1 MRTARLLPPVFA
13 GAALLLLFANA
24 LPASMRK
31 HRLQIEQA
39 RLREHLAHE
48 QRRARQLRE
57 ALHALRS
64 DAFVLERWT
73 RETWKRPPADAVPL
87 RVFLAERRDAR

>member
-1 MRTARLLPPVFA
+1 MRSSRLLPPVFA

-24 LPASMRK
+24 LPTTLRK

-39 RLREHLAHE
+39 RLREHLEHE
-48 QRRARQLRE
+48 QRRAQQIGA

-64 DAFVLERWT
+64 DAFVVERWT

-87 RVFLAERRDAR
+87 RIFVAGRNR

>member
-24 LPASMRK
+24 LPASLRK
-31 HRLQIEQA
+31 HRLQIEQV
-39 RLREHLAHE
+39 RLRERLAYE
-48 QRRARQLRE
+48 QRRARQLHE

-64 DAFVLERWT
+64 DALVVERWT
-73 RETWKRPPADAVPL
+73 RETWKRPPPDAVPL
-87 RVFLAERRDAR
+87 RVFVQQAR